1 MSLPFPKL
9 KFLDSGSQ
17 AAAEEL
23 DSFEKRWGAQLP
35 AALKAWLAMHSDAML
50 DRDNYFLPMESMDGL
65 PCSVG
70 VEYVMSLGEMGETLD
85 ILEPAFPP
93 KFVPFAHDG
102 DGNYL
107 LMSPDGGI
115 HFWDYH
121 YRIDPAH
128 PAAVDECTLKIAD
141 SLPAFLSMLGPGP
154 LTDEE

>member
-1 MSLPFPKL
+1 MSLPFPEL

-17 AAAEEL
+17 ASAEEL
-23 DSFEKRWGAQLP
+23 DRFEKHWEASLP
-35 AALKAWLAMHSDAML
+35 PTLRAWLAQHSGAML
-50 DRDNYFLPMESMDGL
+50 DRDNYFLPMENMDGL

-70 VEYVMSLGEMGETLD
+70 VEYMMSLVEMGETLD

-93 KFVPFAHDG
+93 KFVPFANDG

-115 HFWDYH
+115 HFWDYDC
-121 YRIDPAH
+121 RVDPAH
-128 PAAVDECTLKIAD
+128 TGAVDECTLKIAD

-154 LTDEE
+154 LTEEE